1 MLVLHVSIESW
12 VGEVCLIAVVASVVS
27 SLYIVFRPSLLL
39 FLVRI
44 VIITLFITV
53 TVFGTLPIL
62 IHLVLNLQSQR
73 GRLHNI
79 GLKHLG
85 CLRHLRHD
93 RLFFGFSFDLDSM
106 WHLYYLRE
114 GF

>member
-1 MLVLHVSIESW
+1 MSIESW

-53 TVFGTLPIL
+53 AVFGTLPIL
-62 IHLVLNLQSQR
+62 IHLILNLQSQR
-73 GRLHNI
+73 GRLHNMA
-79 GLKHLG
+79 LKHLG
-85 CLRHLRHD
+85 CLRHLGHD
-93 RLFFGFSFDLDSM
+93 RLFFGFSFDLDRM